1 VNLFKKT
8 ASENSIFRNEEVFQP
23 DYLPDELLHRESE
36 LQDIV
41 FAVKA
46 LEDKRRQ
53 PSTVI
58 FGPPGTGKTCASK
71 YVVKEFCDYS
81 QRAIPIYVNC
91 WQSGTRYSV
100 LSKIAQ
106 SINALVPSTGITIE
120 ELFVRMRETLA
131 ESGKIPLIIL
141 DEADVLQKNNEEEV
155 LYDLLRAEETYGMP
169 FGLLVITNDVHF
181 ISKLDQRIR
190 SSLAQGSVEFCAYTP
205 QELKDILKERAK
217 LGLFPGVYDEDILG
231 ICAGF
236 AAKNG
241 GDARLGISL
250 LWMSAKNAEKRN
262 GAKIELSDV
271 DSAKEKISV
280 GMGNSNSERKKDT
293 LKDDEKTILAF
304 IKEKCRKSE
313 EVSSGEIYS
322 SLKINERTARNYL
335 SHLESIGF
343 IESEEKALKSGR
355 TRVFRLKQSK

>member
-1 VNLFKKT
+1 MNLFKKS
-8 ASENSIFRNEEVFQP
+8 ASDNHIFRNEEAFQP

-36 LQDIV
+36 LQEIV

-71 YVVKEFCDYS
+71 FVVKEFCEYS
-81 QRAIPIYVNC
+81 QRAIPVYVNC
-91 WQSGTRYSV
+91 WQNGTRYAI

-106 SINALVPSTGITIE
+106 SVDALVPSTGITIE
-120 ELFVRMRETLA
+120 EMFSRMRESLA

-141 DEADVLQKNNEEEV
+141 DEVDIIQKNNEEEV
-155 LYDLLRAEETYGMP
+155 LYDLLRAEETYGIQI
-169 FGLLVITNDVHF
+169 GLILITNDVYF
-181 ISKLDQRIR
+181 VSKLDKRIR

-217 LGLFPGVYDEDILG
+217 IALLPGTYDEDVLSV
-231 ICAGF
+231 CAGF
-236 AAKNG
+236 SAKNG

-250 LWMSAKNAEKRN
+250 LWLSAKQAEKHN
-262 GAKIELSDV
+262 SSKIELADV
-271 DSAKEKISV
+271 ESAKSKITVGMGEHSLPSAKEKS
-280 GMGNSNSERKKDT
+280 
-293 LKDDEKTILAF
+293 LKQDENKLLEF
-304 IKEKCRKSE
+304 IRLSG
-313 EVSSGEIYS
+313 EVSSGELYS
-322 SLKINERTARNYL
+322 SVKINERTARNYL
-335 SHLESIGF
+335 SHLESIGL

-355 TRVFRLKQSK
+355 TRVFRVKQNK